1 MRSKATSL
9 KQMNGLEWCGVKSTS
24 FGEKGAGK
32 SAIYSLLLRK
42 TGEFFDDSTILVA
55 AENPRGTT
63 VFKDL
68 SADPPT
74 TEIEFIALWK
84 LYTLAIV
91 AQQLREYDVRG
102 NEIEQVYRALEEARL
117 LEREFTLSG
126 VLRGVHDYARRIVRA
141 EALEGGIEIDPATQ
155 MLSGITGKIVLR
167 EPSYNQKQLGVLSLN
182 RLFEIINKVLGDK
195 YLKVWVLF
203 DRLDIAFADD
213 HELDGNALRALI
225 RTYADL
231 KSSDNISLKIFIRE
245 DIWKGLVGDGFR
257 ELSHIVRYV
266 VLDWT
271 PQSLLNLLIRR
282 ILSNSVLIE
291 EFSID
296 AKAIL
301 EDYERQERLFYQFFP
316 DQVEQGPQKAKTF
329 NWLITR
335 CRDGT
340 NRTAPRELIHLANSI
355 LEQEIKRL
363 ERGGSPTT
371 DSQLF
376 DRSVFK
382 AALPIVSKTRLHAYL
397 YAEYPNEKPFVG
409 KLEGQKAEQTPES
422 LGALWNVDR
431 EGAILKA
438 KELAVLGL
446 FEERGTREQPTFWVP
461 FLYRDALN
469 LVQGRA
475 ESED

>member
-1 MRSKATSL
+1 MKRLDLL
-9 KQMNGLEWCGVKSTS
+9 KQVTFGAQVAEDEVNALESYFVETNEWARMVRGEIDIVR
-24 FGEKGAGK
+24 GEKGAGK

-42 TGEFFDDSTILVA
+42 SGEFFDNNTILVA

-74 TEIEFIALWK
+74 TEVEFIALWK

-117 LEREFTLSG
+117 LEREFTLTG

-155 MLSGITGKIVLR
+155 MPSGITGKIVLR
-167 EPSYNQKQLGVLSLN
+167 EPSYTQKRVGIFSVSG
-182 RLFEIINKVLGDK
+182 LFEIVNRVLRSK
-195 YLKVWVLF
+195 FLNVWVLF
-203 DRLDIAFADD
+203 DRLDVAFADD
-213 HELDGNALRALI
+213 HKLEGNALRALI
-225 RTYADL
+225 RAYSDL
-231 KSSDNISLKIFIRE
+231 KSFDHISLKIFLRE
-245 DIWKGLVGDGFR
+245 DIWKGLVGGGFR

-282 ILSNSVLIE
+282 ILSNSVLVG
-291 EFSID
+291 EFSIN
-296 AKAIL
+296 AKAVL

-316 DQVEQGPQKAKTF
+316 EQVEQGPQKAKTF

-340 NRTAPRELIHLANSI
+340 NKTAPRELIHLANSI

-363 ERGGSPTT
+363 ERGGTPTT
-371 DSQLF
+371 ELQLF

-382 AALPIVSKTRLHAYL
+382 AALPIVSNTRLHAYL
-397 YAEYPNEKPFVG
+397 YAEYPNEKAFVTSW
-409 KLEGQKAEQTPES
+409 KVKKQNKHPKVYAPC
-422 LGALWNVDR
+422 
-431 EGAILKA
+431 
-438 KELAVLGL
+438 
-446 FEERGTREQPTFWVP
+446 GT
-461 FLYRDALN
+461 
-469 LVQGRA
+469 
-475 ESED
+475 